1 MMRRG
6 ELIRLSQENQV
17 LSKNKRSGQ
26 INSGP
31 VIWDDRQDVST
42 GFDRVFEFGRAEWS
56 AKQGD
61 RTNSCANNL
70 VLIKVNV
77 RSTKLDRN
85 LLLAGEQ

>member
-17 LSKNKRSGQ
+17 LSKNMGSGQ

-42 GFDRVFEFGRAEWS
+42 GFDRVFGLVGRNWS

-61 RTNSCANNL
+61 RTNSCVNNL
-70 VLIKVNV
+70 VLIKV
-77 RSTKLDRN
+77 LM
-85 LLLAGEQ
+85 

>member
-1 MMRRG
+1 MD
-6 ELIRLSQENQV
+6 RLFGMTV
-17 LSKNKRSGQ
+17 RMC
-26 INSGP
+26 
-31 VIWDDRQDVST
+31 QDVST
-42 GFDRVFEFGRAEWS
+42 GFDRVFEFGRAGLS